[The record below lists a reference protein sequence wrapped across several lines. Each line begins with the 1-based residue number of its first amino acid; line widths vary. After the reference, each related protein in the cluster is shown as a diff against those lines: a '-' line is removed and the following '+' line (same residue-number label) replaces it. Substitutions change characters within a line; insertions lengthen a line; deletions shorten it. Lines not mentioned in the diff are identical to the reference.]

1 MLQFEQVLKEYRVT
15 GTSKDCFL
23 SFLDKIF
30 LDKEIR
36 QRLAGASQEGL
47 TTAKKILA
55 KVGKTEFSGL
65 YFNLTSCGCTLE
77 SYETH
82 KDNIIIIPKTNDLGK
97 YFNKKNKQGESLV
110 CLICLDKAI
119 QLAKMPIV
127 TLTNRLLAH
136 QKRY

>member
-1 MLQFEQVLKEYRVT
+1 MTSLKYSSEN
-15 GTSKDCFL
+15 CFC
-23 SFLDKIF
+23 SVLDKIF

-119 QLAKMPIV
+119 RLAKVPIV

>member
-1 MLQFEQVLKEYRVT
+1 MTSLKYNSEN
-15 GTSKDCFL
+15 CFC
-23 SFLDKIF
+23 SVLDKIF

-36 QRLAGASQEGL
+36 RRLAGASQEGL
-47 TTAKKILA
+47 TTTKKILA
-55 KVGKTEFSGL
+55 KVGKTEFTGL

-97 YFNKKNKQGESLV
+97 YFNKKNKQGEDLV
-110 CLICLDKAI
+110 CLMFLGKASR
-119 QLAKMPIV
+119 LAKVPIV
-127 TLTNRLLAH
+127 TLTNRLFAH